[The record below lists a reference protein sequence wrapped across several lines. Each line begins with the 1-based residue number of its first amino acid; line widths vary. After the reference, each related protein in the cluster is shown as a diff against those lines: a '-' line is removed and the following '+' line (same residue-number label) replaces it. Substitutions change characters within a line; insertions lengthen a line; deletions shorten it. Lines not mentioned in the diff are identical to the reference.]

1 MLEDCS
7 GDGGEELRGLGRGRE
22 SGKGRKEGV
31 ERRGCRKPMKLGII
45 VRRDKCSKSLT
56 FFREAV
62 GLDPVEVNPYWSAI
76 LRCSERTDC
85 CRAGLESAPVG
96 KVCWFL
102 ILPQGGL
109 S

>member
-1 MLEDCS
+1 
-7 GDGGEELRGLGRGRE
+7 
-22 SGKGRKEGV
+22 
-31 ERRGCRKPMKLGII
+31 MKLGII
-45 VRRDKCSKSLT
+45 VLRDKCSKSLT